1 MTMSILDLDTPTRQ
15 SLRDSFFRA
24 ARLGELDSLRT
35 IITNY
40 PDMLND
46 KGSSTGATALV
57 LAAENGHIRPVKFLL
72 EQGADINATDTVG
85 RNALFMAA
93 KYGKA
98 NIVQLLIGMG
108 QDPYL
113 VQDGAS
119 PHIIARNGGFNV
131 LGEEM
136 VKWRK
141 EWLADVQKVQA
152 AADAAQRKQVNELA
166 AKIRNGTNAAVPA
179 PKTARF
185 KPKF

>member
-1 MTMSILDLDTPTRQ
+1 MSINDLDAPTRQ

-24 ARLGELDSLRT
+24 ARLGELDNLRT
-35 IITNY
+35 IIANY

-46 KGSSTGATALV
+46 KGSSSGATALV

-72 EQGADINATDTVG
+72 EQGADIDATDTVG

-131 LGEEM
+131 LGEDI

-141 EWLADVQKVQA
+141 EWLADVEKVKA
-152 AADAAQRKQVNELA
+152 AADAAQRRQVTELTI
-166 AKIRNGTNAAVPA
+166 KIRSGTTTAVTAPA
-179 PKTARF
+179 TARF
-185 KPKF
+185 RPRF

>member
-1 MTMSILDLDTPTRQ
+1 MTMSINDLDALTQQ

-35 IITNY
+35 IIANY

-57 LAAENGHIRPVKFLL
+57 LAAECGHIHPVKFLL
-72 EQGADINATDTVG
+72 EQGADIDATDTVG

-93 KYGKA
+93 KFGKA

-131 LGEEM
+131 LGEEI

-141 EWLADVQKVQA
+141 NFLTDMRAVEIFEEAE
-152 AADAAQRKQVNELA
+152 RKKRINAMALQL
-166 AKIRNGTNAAVPA
+166 RNGVGANTSA
-179 PKTARF
+179 PGTARF

>member
-1 MTMSILDLDTPTRQ
+1 MSINDLDAQTRQ

-24 ARLGELDSLRT
+24 ARLGELDNLRT

-40 PDMLND
+40 PDMLDD
-46 KGSSTGATALV
+46 KVSSTGATALV
-57 LAAENGHIRPVKFLL
+57 LAAENGHIRSVKFLL
-72 EQGADINATDTVG
+72 EQGADIDAVDTVG

-119 PHIIARNGGFNV
+119 PHIIARTGGFNV
-131 LGEEM
+131 LGEDII
-136 VKWRK
+136 KWRK
-141 EWLADVQKVQA
+141 EWLADVEKVKA
-152 AADAAQRKQVNELA
+152 SADAAQRKQVTELTT
-166 AKIRNGTNAAVPA
+166 KIRSGTATAVAAPT
-179 PKTARF
+179 TARF
-185 KPKF
+185 RPKF

>member
-15 SLRDSFFRA
+15 SLRDSYFRA

-35 IITNY
+35 IIANY

-57 LAAENGHIRPVKFLL
+57 LAAEGGHIRPVKFLL
-72 EQGADINATDTVG
+72 EQGADIDATDTVG

-93 KYGKA
+93 KFGKA

-113 VQDGAS
+113 VQYGAS
-119 PHIIARNGGFNV
+119 PHIIARNSGFNV
-131 LGEEM
+131 LGEEI

>member
-1 MTMSILDLDTPTRQ
+1 MSINDLDAPTQ
-15 SLRDSFFRA
+15 QMLRDSFFRA

-40 PDMLND
+40 PDMLDD

-72 EQGADINATDTVG
+72 EQGANIAATDTVG

-93 KYGKA
+93 KFGKA

-108 QDPYL
+108 QDPCL

-136 VKWRK
+136 VGWRK
-141 EWLADVQKVQA
+141 EWLADVEKVKA
-152 AADAAQRKQVNELA
+152 AAEAAQRKKVSELA
-166 AKIRNGTNAAVPA
+166 AKIRSGTNGAVLA
-179 PKTARF
+179 PGTARF

>member
-1 MTMSILDLDTPTRQ
+1 MSINDLDAPTQQ
-15 SLRDSFFRA
+15 SLRDSLFRA
-24 ARLGELDSLRT
+24 ARLGELDDLRT
-35 IITNY
+35 VIANY

-46 KGSSTGATALV
+46 KGSSSGATALV
-57 LAAENGHIRPVKFLL
+57 LAAENGHIRAVKFLL
-72 EQGADINATDTVG
+72 EQGADIDATDTVG

-119 PHIIARNGGFNV
+119 PYIIARTGGFNV

-136 VKWRK
+136 VGWRK
-141 EWLADVQKVQA
+141 EWLADVEKVKA
-152 AADAAQRKQVNELA
+152 AGEAAQRQQVTELTV
-166 AKIRNGTNAAVPA
+166 KIGSGTTSAVAA

-185 KPKF
+185 RPKL